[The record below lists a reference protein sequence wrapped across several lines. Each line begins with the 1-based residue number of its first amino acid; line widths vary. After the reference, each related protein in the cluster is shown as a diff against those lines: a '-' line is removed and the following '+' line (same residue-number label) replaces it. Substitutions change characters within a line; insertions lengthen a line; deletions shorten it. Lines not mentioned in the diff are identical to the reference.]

1 MGKAT
6 MSRGGQATMAHGG
19 QAQCHPAAKPQW
31 HPMASENPDDK
42 TSSFVIM
49 LSMKRFNR
57 STITSNGQPTLSSDH
72 GNDAVFRGAESK
84 CGLNLMKLMG
94 VLVVVVMGSSVLFS
108 VSVVLKDPP
117 SNVFW
122 TLVDARNLDFQAQ
135 KAIQQED
142 PTQSVHVS
150 KTQLLDDLLPSGFDE
165 KSCLSRYQS
174 VLYRRGTPRRASPY
188 LISKLRS
195 YEALHKKCGPHTD
208 SYNKT
213 VKDLKSGIYSSTTS
227 DCKYIVW
234 ISFSGLGNR
243 ILTLASAFLY
253 ALLTDRVLLVDRG
266 VDIPDLFCE
275 PFPEV
280 SWLLPLDFP
289 LTNKFNGFNQKS
301 QESYGNLVKSD
312 SLGNLTGSLLQ
323 PYVYL
328 HLVHDYD
335 DQDKLFF
342 CDQDQTSL
350 QKTPWLIM
358 KTDNYF
364 IPSLFLIPS
373 FEQELHSL
381 FPDKEIVFHLL
392 GHYLFHPT
400 NSVWGLISR
409 YHQAY
414 LSRADVKVG
423 IQIRV
428 FDTGPCPFKH
438 VLDQILSCT
447 IKEDILPQI
456 NQHEPV
462 VGPTGPQKS
471 IAVLMTSLNWGYF
484 EEVRNLYWEHPTVT
498 GEVISVYQPSHEEYQ
513 QTEKQNHNRKAW
525 AEMYLLSLT
534 DKLVTSSWS
543 TFGYVAQGLGGL
555 KPWILYKPENQTAP
569 DPPCR
574 QAMSIE
580 PCFHAPP
587 FYDCKLRK
595 GVDTGNVV
603 PHVKHCED
611 MSWGLKL
618 VEE

>member
-1 MGKAT
+1 MKRLKKAT
-6 MSRGGQATMAHGG
+6 TAPGGGQ
-19 QAQCHPAAKPQW
+19 P
-31 HPMASENPDDK
+31 S
-42 TSSFVIM
+42 
-49 LSMKRFNR
+49 
-57 STITSNGQPTLSSDH
+57 PTADH
-72 GNDAVFRGAESK
+72 GAADRK

-94 VLVVVVMGSSVLFS
+94 VFLVLVMGLSVLFS
-108 VSVVLKDPP
+108 VSVVLRDPP
-117 SNVFW
+117 SDGLW
-122 TLVDARNLDFQAQ
+122 TVVEARNLDFNLQ
-135 KAIQQED
+135 KAILEENNLAQPVEVPKD
-142 PTQSVHVS
+142 
-150 KTQLLDDLLPSGFDE
+150 KLLGDLLPTGFDE

-174 VLYRRGTPRRASPY
+174 LLYRRGVPQRVSPY

-195 YEALHKKCGPHTD
+195 YEARHKKCAPYTNL
-208 SYNKT
+208 YNKT
-213 VKDLKSGIYSSTTS
+213 VEDLRSGRYSRTP

-266 VDIPDLFCE
+266 IDIPDLFCE

-289 LTNKFNGFNQKS
+289 LTNEFNSFNQKS
-301 QESYGNLVKSD
+301 PQSYGNVLKSN
-312 SLGNLTGSLLQ
+312 STVSALQ
-323 PYVYL
+323 PYIYV

-342 CDQDQTSL
+342 CDQDQTYM
-350 QKTPWLIM
+350 QKIPWMVM
-358 KTDNYF
+358 KSDNYF
-364 IPSLFLIPS
+364 IPSLFLMPS

-381 FPDKEIVFHLL
+381 FPDKETVFHLL
-392 GHYLFHPT
+392 GRYLFHPT

-409 YHQAY
+409 YYEAY
-414 LSRADVKVG
+414 LSKADVIAG

-428 FDTGPCPFKH
+428 FDVQPGPFKH
-438 VLDQILSCT
+438 ILDQILSCT
-447 IKEDILPQI
+447 MREKILPQI
-456 NQHEPV
+456 CQQEQPV
-462 VGPTGPQKS
+462 HSSTKQKQKQKQKTV
-471 IAVLMTSLNWGYF
+471 AVLMTSLSSGYF
-484 EEVRNLYWEHPTVT
+484 EQVRDLYWENPTAT
-498 GEVISVYQPSHEEYQ
+498 GEVITVFQPSHEGYQ
-513 QTEKQNHNRKAW
+513 QTEKHNHNRKAW

-574 QAMSIE
+574 QAMSME

-587 FYDCKLRK
+587 FYDCKSRR
-595 GVDTGNVV
+595 GVDTGVLV
-603 PHVKHCED
+603 PHVRHCED

-618 VEE
+618 VQHHREI

>member
-1 MGKAT
+1 
-6 MSRGGQATMAHGG
+6 
-19 QAQCHPAAKPQW
+19 
-31 HPMASENPDDK
+31 
-42 TSSFVIM
+42 
-49 LSMKRFNR
+49 MKRFNKVA
-57 STITSNGQPTLSSDH
+57 TTPNGGGGQTTPASDH
-72 GNDAVFRGAESK
+72 GNDVVSRGPEFK
-84 CGLNLMKLMG
+84 CGLNPMKLMG
-94 VLVVVVMGSSVLFS
+94 VLVVLVMGLSVLFS
-108 VSVVLKDPP
+108 VSVVLRDPP
-117 SNVFW
+117 SDVLW
-122 TLVDARNLDFQAQ
+122 TVVQARNLDFKVQ
-135 KAIQQED
+135 KAIRLESDLPQPVQVPKD
-142 PTQSVHVS
+142 
-150 KTQLLDDLLPSGFDE
+150 KLLGDLLPTGFDE

-174 VLYRRGTPRRASPY
+174 LLYRHGIPRKASPY
-188 LISKLRS
+188 LISKLRR

-208 SYNKT
+208 LYNKT
-213 VKDLKSGIYSSTTS
+213 VKGLKSGRYSTTP

-266 VDIPDLFCE
+266 IDIPDLFCE

-289 LTNKFNGFNQKS
+289 LLNKFNGYNQKS
-301 QESYGNLVKSD
+301 DESYGNVLKRNSF
-312 SLGNLTGSLLQ
+312 GNLTGPALQ

-342 CDQDQTSL
+342 CDQDQTYL
-350 QKTPWLIM
+350 QKIPWLVM

-381 FPDKEIVFHLL
+381 FPDKETVFHFL
-392 GHYLFHPT
+392 GRYLFHPT

-409 YHQAY
+409 YYEAY
-414 LSRADVKVG
+414 LSKADVKVG

-428 FDTGPCPFKH
+428 FDRENGPFKH

-447 IKEDILPQI
+447 MKEDILPKL
-456 NQHEPV
+456 NPHERIISPA
-462 VGPTGPQKS
+462 GKQKTV
-471 IAVLMTSLNWGYF
+471 AVLITSLSSGYF
-484 EEVRNLYWEHPTVT
+484 EELRNLYWEYPTAT
-498 GEVISVYQPSHEEYQ
+498 GEIIAVYQPSHEGYQ

-555 KPWILYKPENQTAP
+555 KPWILYKPENRTAP

-574 QAMSIE
+574 RAVSME

-587 FYDCKLRK
+587 FYDCKMRR
-595 GVDTGNVV
+595 GVDTGDLV

-618 VEE
+618 VDH

>member
-1 MGKAT
+1 
-6 MSRGGQATMAHGG
+6 
-19 QAQCHPAAKPQW
+19 
-31 HPMASENPDDK
+31 
-42 TSSFVIM
+42 
-49 LSMKRFNR
+49 MKRLNKV
-57 STITSNGQPTLSSDH
+57 STTSNGGGQPEPTPPSDH
-72 GNDAVFRGAESK
+72 GGDAFSRGLECK
-84 CGLNLMKLMG
+84 CGFNPMKLMG
-94 VLVVVVMGSSVLFS
+94 LFLSLVMGFSVLFS
-108 VSVVLKDPP
+108 VSVVLRDPP
-117 SNVFW
+117 SDVLW
-122 TLVDARNLDFQAQ
+122 TVVEARNLDFKVQ
-135 KAIQQED
+135 KE
-142 PTQSVHVS
+142 TGKSVTAVLGKLSFDIVGYDKAHSILPENDLAHPIEVP
-150 KTQLLDDLLPSGFDE
+150 KDKLLGDLLPSGFDE

-174 VLYRRGTPRRASPY
+174 LLYRRGNPRKASPY

-195 YEALHKKCGPHTD
+195 YEALHKKCGPHTA

-213 VKDLKSGIYSSTTS
+213 VENLKSGTHSNTP
-227 DCKYIVW
+227 DCKYVVW

-266 VDIPDLFCE
+266 IDIPDLFCE
-275 PFPEV
+275 PFPEA

-289 LTNKFNGFNQKS
+289 LTNKFSGFNQKS
-301 QESYGNLVKSD
+301 NTSYGN
-312 SLGNLTGSLLQ
+312 SLKTNSSVLKN

-342 CDQDQTSL
+342 CDQDQTYL
-350 QKTPWLIM
+350 QKTPFLIM

-373 FEQELHSL
+373 FEQELHNL
-381 FPDKEIVFHLL
+381 FPDKETVFHFL
-392 GHYLFHPT
+392 GRYLFHPT

-409 YHQAY
+409 YYEAY
-414 LSRADVKVG
+414 LSEAEVKVG

-428 FDTGPCPFKH
+428 FDKEPGPFKH

-447 IKEDILPQI
+447 TKEQILPKINREQQI
-456 NQHEPV
+456 ISFSPSEKP
-462 VGPTGPQKS
+462 KS
-471 IAVLMTSLNWGYF
+471 VSVLITSLSPGYF
-484 EEVRNLYWEHPTVT
+484 EEVRNLYWEYPTVT
-498 GEVISVYQPSHEEYQ
+498 GEIIAVHQPSHEMYQ
-513 QTEKQNHNRKAW
+513 HTENQNHNRKAW
-525 AEMYLLSLT
+525 AEMYLLSLM

-543 TFGYVAQGLGGL
+543 TFGYVAQGLGGD
-555 KPWILYKPENQTAP
+555 KPWILYKPENRTAP

-574 QAMSIE
+574 RAVSME

-587 FYDCKLRK
+587 FYDCKMRR

-618 VEE
+618 VDNY